1 MKNFFLIV
9 NKDKDKDMHTAMK
22 LKKYIIER
30 GGMCYITSINKHHDS
45 NDNSYIYTNPDDVPD
60 NTDAI
65 LVLGGDGT
73 MILAARD
80 LAKLDIP
87 ILGINLGH
95 LGFLAEV
102 DEQDMEGTIDKLF
115 QEEYHIES
123 RMMLEGQLSGNDK
136 KIVALNDI
144 VVGRSGSMRVI
155 DYNIYVDDILL
166 NKYRADGIIIST
178 PTGSTAYNMSAGGP
192 IVEPGS
198 NIIVLTPICAHTLNT
213 RSIVLSPDSKIEIEI
228 CEDRHVD
235 SEGDGRKAY
244 FDGNTSVVLNTGDRL
259 LVKKSKQDTK
269 IIKLRNRSFVKI
281 LQKKMIEE

>member
-9 NKDKDKDMHTAMK
+9 NKDKDKDMHTAMRLQK
-22 LKKYIIER
+22 LIVER
-30 GGMCYITSINKHHDS
+30 GGKCYITSINRHQDKKKH
-45 NDNSYIYTNPDDVPD
+45 SYIYTNPDDVPE

-80 LAKLDIP
+80 LVKLDIP

-102 DEQDMEGTIDKLF
+102 DEQDMEETLEKLF
-115 QEEYHIES
+115 LEEYHVES
-123 RMMLEGQLSGNDK
+123 RMMLEGNILGTGV

-166 NKYRADGIIIST
+166 NKYRADGIIVST

-198 NIIVLTPICAHTLNT
+198 DIIVLTPICPHTLNT

-228 CEDRHVD
+228 CEDRHADND
-235 SEGDGRKAY
+235 SDGKMAY
-244 FDGNTSVVLNTGDRL
+244 FDGNTSLSLRTGDRL
-259 LVKKSKQDTK
+259 CVRKSNQDTK

>member
-9 NKDKDKDMHTAMK
+9 NKDKDKDMHTAMRLQK
-22 LKKYIIER
+22 LIVER
-30 GGMCYITSINKHHDS
+30 GGKCYITSINRHQDKKKH
-45 NDNSYIYTNPDDVPD
+45 SYIYTNPDDVPE

-80 LAKLDIP
+80 LVKLDIP

-102 DEQDMEGTIDKLF
+102 DEQDMEETLEKLF
-115 QEEYHIES
+115 LEEYHVES
-123 RMMLEGQLSGNDK
+123 RMMLEGNILGTGE

-166 NKYRADGIIIST
+166 NKYRADGIIVST

-198 NIIVLTPICAHTLNT
+198 DIIVLTPICPHTLNT

-228 CEDRHVD
+228 CEDRHADND
-235 SEGDGRKAY
+235 SDGKMAY
-244 FDGNTSVVLNTGDRL
+244 FDGNTSLSLRTGDRL
-259 LVKKSKQDTK
+259 CVRKSNQDTK

>member
-9 NKDKDKDMHTAMK
+9 NKDKDKDMHTAMRLQK
-22 LKKYIIER
+22 LIVER
-30 GGMCYITSINKHHDS
+30 GGKCYITSINRHQDKKKH
-45 NDNSYIYTNPDDVPD
+45 SYIYTNPDDVPE

-80 LAKLDIP
+80 LVKLDIP

-102 DEQDMEGTIDKLF
+102 DEQDMEETLEKLF
-115 QEEYHIES
+115 LEEYHVES
-123 RMMLEGQLSGNDK
+123 RMMLEGNILGTGE

-166 NKYRADGIIIST
+166 IKYRADGIIVST

-198 NIIVLTPICAHTLNT
+198 DIIVLTPICPHTLNT

-228 CEDRHVD
+228 CEDRHADND
-235 SEGDGRKAY
+235 SDGKMAY
-244 FDGNTSVVLNTGDRL
+244 FDGNTSLSLRTGDRL
-259 LVKKSKQDTK
+259 CVRKSNQDTK

>member
-9 NKDKDKDMHTAMK
+9 NKDKDKDMHTAMRLQK
-22 LKKYIIER
+22 LIVER
-30 GGMCYITSINKHHDS
+30 GGKCYITSINRYQDKKKH
-45 NDNSYIYTNPDDVPD
+45 SYIYTNPDDVPE

-80 LAKLDIP
+80 LVKLDIP

-102 DEQDMEGTIDKLF
+102 DEQDMEETIEKLF
-115 QEEYHIES
+115 LEEYHVES
-123 RMMLEGQLSGNDK
+123 RMMLEGNILGTGE

-166 NKYRADGIIIST
+166 NKYRADGIIVST

-198 NIIVLTPICAHTLNT
+198 DIIVLTPICPHTLNT

-228 CEDRHVD
+228 CEDRHADND
-235 SEGDGRKAY
+235 SDGKMAY
-244 FDGNTSVVLNTGDRL
+244 FDGNTSLSLRTGDRL
-259 LVKKSKQDTK
+259 CVRKSNQDTK